1 MEVNQNEV
9 WPYNLLCRI
18 FDQEDLVELKAN
30 APKELAAFLA
40 YTVRD
45 VYSDW
50 DADIILKFFLE
61 QMPPEVI
68 AKKLRLQKERVN
80 EVIANAGNK
89 LKDPTLM
96 ETYRKGLRWRVEQ
109 EKQKAYVVGYRK
121 GYRHAINGVPSAT
134 EDHGNAFTDV
144 FFDLPGHNHPV
155 SFLEPSEEAYG
166 AMYFAGIHE
175 VKQLLDADERK
186 LLTEYRLGQNEIN
199 EIVSLLKKKGYS
211 CTLTKS
217 RNDISI
223 SYWPD
228 NLLIAGLTE
237 TSAYHLL
244 CYAPVDLRESFE
256 FVRLIALS
264 IEDEEILRLSYDLE
278 FSYQDIAEEL
288 EIEILQVHERII
300 RALRKLRDPRFF
312 DLIRYGLKTTVR
324 EMIRMESECGF
335 QDGFNRG
342 IEERWEDIDEET
354 GAMNV
359 PKRLIERLKSVPVG
373 ELALSMRANNCLQRN
388 KVESVADLAQMK
400 DKDLLAMNNLGKAA
414 LQDIRQKQ
422 SEFIKN
428 LLTEVVTE
436 EIERISIGNIDSD
449 AQGGTA

>member
-1 MEVNQNEV
+1 MVKQLTKGKEWLNNAYWSAVGMATATMLTMQPV
-9 WPYNLLCRI
+9 LATATGTGTIWARFSTI
-18 FDQEDLVELKAN
+18 LK
-30 APKELAAFLA
+30 
-40 YTVRD
+40 D
-45 VYSDW
+45 VYGQIVAIS
-50 DADIILKFFLE
+50 
-61 QMPPEVI
+61 
-68 AKKLRLQKERVN
+68 
-80 EVIANAGNK
+80 K

-264 IEDEEILRLSYDLE
+264 IEDEEILRL
-278 FSYQDIAEEL
+278 
-288 EIEILQVHERII
+288 
-300 RALRKLRDPRFF
+300 
-312 DLIRYGLKTTVR
+312 
-324 EMIRMESECGF
+324 
-335 QDGFNRG
+335 
-342 IEERWEDIDEET
+342 
-354 GAMNV
+354 
-359 PKRLIERLKSVPVG
+359 
-373 ELALSMRANNCLQRN
+373 
-388 KVESVADLAQMK
+388 
-400 DKDLLAMNNLGKAA
+400 
-414 LQDIRQKQ
+414 
-422 SEFIKN
+422 
-428 LLTEVVTE
+428 
-436 EIERISIGNIDSD
+436 
-449 AQGGTA
+449 